1 MLDVKKPNKQTR
13 HACVEVESWKKKKR
27 RRKKKKKKHVEVC
40 AWKIK
45 RM

>member
-13 HACVEVESWKKKKR
+13 HACVEAESWKKKEEEE
-27 RRKKKKKKHVEVC
+27 KKKHVEVC

>member
-27 RRKKKKKKHVEVC
+27 KKNM
-40 AWKIK
+40 WKCVHGK
-45 RM
+45 